1 MALDTRQTCWTPS
14 GRSESWQCRKINH
27 PGRGLIKV
35 PSVQHL
41 FKRPLS
47 RPLMQYRSELS
58 AVGFEPKA
66 IIRLRPSEL
75 DRQNGPSFSQ
85 QKLLLHLSLPHRHFA
100 SSACFL
106 VYLRKCIGC
115 FGTVLRQCRRLNSRR
130 YQTGQRCS
138 LRPLRLRNRCN
149 WCRRRLALPSPIN
162 RPKMPILIV
171 PNVLSPDR
179 LLPLWQDQN
188 LVQRK
193 PQQFVGRDQRP
204 LL

>member
-14 GRSESWQCRKINH
+14 GRLESWQCRKINH

-75 DRQNGPSFSQ
+75 DRQNGPSFS
-85 QKLLLHLSLPHRHFA
+85 SRNCFCT
-100 SSACFL
+100 SAC
-106 VYLRKCIGC
+106 RTGI
-115 FGTVLRQCRRLNSRR
+115 SRR
-130 YQTGQRCS
+130 PRAFWFIFENASVALGLSCANVDVSIVADTKLDNVAAFARCAFATDATGAAGVLPFRARS
-138 LRPLRLRNRCN
+138 IGPK
-149 WCRRRLALPSPIN
+149 CRS
-162 RPKMPILIV
+162 
-171 PNVLSPDR
+171 S
-179 LLPLWQDQN
+179 
-188 LVQRK
+188 
-193 PQQFVGRDQRP
+193 
-204 LL
+204 